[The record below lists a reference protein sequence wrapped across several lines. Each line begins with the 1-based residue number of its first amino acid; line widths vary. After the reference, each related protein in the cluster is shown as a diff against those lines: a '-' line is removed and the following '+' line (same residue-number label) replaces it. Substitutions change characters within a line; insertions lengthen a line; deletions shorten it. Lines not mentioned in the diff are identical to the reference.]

1 MAKKSIPAINES
13 ELDTEKPIPRH
24 RVWIREHMFAVC
36 IGAAI
41 LLIIAIFFGI
51 RIYKNASHPLT
62 KFMAAS
68 AKNFN
73 SSFTFEAEAIQNGKP
88 VMKYTGAYKADA
100 SKQNVKAIYEADYG
114 SYTYTGAVFAEGDT
128 HVSGSCYDKQ
138 WHVHDCT
145 DRVLNFFDFNTDF
158 KAGRFDG
165 ASFLRFTDMTS
176 SYSADELNNFMKVV
190 KSRMDGGSPLAKVDV
205 TTGNGYKTYQ
215 YDISLK
221 EFFDLVR
228 EKGASIFFS
237 AIDYDAFCA
246 LYAANEET
254 VEKAECRFVFT
265 IDSAGWLTD
274 MQLSVKTGD
283 EEFAV
288 ECQFS
293 DFGSAEVEIPEAFFD
308 AADAQLDNEN

>member
-73 SSFTFEAEAIQNGKP
+73 SSFTFEAEAIQNGES
-88 VMKYTGAYKADA
+88 VMKYTGAYEADA

-128 HVSGSCYDKQ
+128 HVSGSCYDKK

-145 DRVLNFFDFNTDF
+145 
-158 KAGRFDG
+158 GRFDG

-176 SYSADELNNFMKVV
+176 SYSADELNSFMKVF
-190 KSRMDGGSPLAKVDV
+190 KSRMDGGSPLAKVEV

-254 VEKAECRFVFT
+254 VNKAECRFVFT

-283 EEFAV
+283 EELAV
-288 ECQFS
+288 KCQFS